1 MRDPPSPTARILYVE
16 GNLDGTVGGSHRAL
30 FDLATGLDR
39 RRFEPVVLFYQDNSF
54 AGRLQDRGVEVIDFG
69 AVRAGETAARLGS
82 GPAGKL
88 LDLARAIRR
97 RKRLL
102 AELRIDLVHLNNSPF
117 HGGEEWIPA
126 ARVARI
132 PIVAS
137 SRGNPRRPVS
147 TLERTMAKRFDRVI
161 PVSRWVRDGLL
172 EKGLNPSRIRLVHDG
187 VNPKSIRAAIGR
199 SREEVRTL
207 LGVPDDAFAIVMVG
221 NLREWKGQHV
231 LIEAMAQLSVTHPP
245 ARVLFVGS
253 ATEGDVPY
261 VERLKEMVKRFGLE
275 GVVTFLGHRN
285 DVPDLLQMADVAVH
299 ASTDPEPFGLVVP
312 EAMATGT
319 VVVVS
324 RFGGPGEV
332 LCEGAGFLHDPSNPS
347 ELAGILQRLAEDPD
361 LRSTVGAA
369 GKARG
374 EAFDVAKTVER
385 MQAVYEEL
393 LPQGAADL
401 APPA

>member
-1 MRDPPSPTARILYVE
+1 MPGHSRPPARILYVE

-39 RRFEPVVLFYQDNSF
+39 RWFEPLVLFYQDNAF
-54 AGRLQDRGVEVIDFG
+54 ADRLRDRGVEVLDFG

-126 ARVARI
+126 ARLARV

-147 TLERTMAKRFDRVI
+147 ALERTMAKRFDRVI
-161 PVSRWVRDGLL
+161 PVSRWVSEGLL
-172 EKGLNPSRIRLVHDG
+172 EKGLSPSRIRLVHDG
-187 VNPKSIRAAIGR
+187 VNPDSIRAAIGR
-199 SREEVRTL
+199 GREEARSL
-207 LGVPDDAFAIVMVG
+207 LGVPNDAFVVVMVG

-231 LIEAMAQLSVTHPP
+231 LIEAVAQLHLEDPP
-245 ARVLFVGS
+245 VRVLLIGS
-253 ATEGDVPY
+253 ATEGDAPY
-261 VERLKEMVKRFGLE
+261 VERLAEMVNRLGLE
-275 GVVTFLGHRN
+275 GIVTFLGHRD
-285 DVPDLLQMADVAVH
+285 DVPDLLHMADVAVH
-299 ASTDPEPFGLVVP
+299 ASTEPEPFGLVVP

-332 LCEGAGFLHDPSNPS
+332 LCEGAGFLHDPSNPA
-347 ELAGILQRLAEDPD
+347 ELAGILRRLAKDPD
-361 LRSTVGAA
+361 LRTTVGAA

-374 EAFDVAKTVER
+374 EAFDVARTVEGVA
-385 MQAVYEEL
+385 AVYGEL
-393 LPQGAADL
+393 LGPRP
-401 APPA
+401 APPS